1 MVGYRQ
7 TCEHRL
13 AAEVRAAI
21 RGSATPR
28 APTGGRVVPRV
39 TNAEVG
45 GGARDGVERM
55 IVLCGVFVNE

>member
-28 APTGGRVVPRV
+28 ANRGESGTQSHERRSWGW
-39 TNAEVG
+39 
-45 GGARDGVERM
+45 GA
-55 IVLCGVFVNE
+55 